1 MWRSDDEQKLADAFI
16 DTTQTLEKTE
26 SIATLVKYYSFA
38 PREKLKPKNFAYREL
53 LERVIRNSWALS
65 RFTKIEIATGDRKTR
80 IGRILEKLAFIF
92 RRSRCTIHL
101 CFVRCSIKVMLILLV
116 EDDPAQ
122 LEPLQ
127 TALSQVGHIVDAV
140 EDGATAQWLIG
151 EKQYDLLI
159 LDWMLPQVSGVELCR
174 LYRKS
179 GSTSPVLMLTA
190 KDTTTDKV
198 DGLDAGA
205 DDYIVKPVDVLE
217 LLARVRALGRRSPLW
232 TGDLLNLGDLQL
244 DLTSLNLKRRE
255 AAIQLSVRE
264 FQLMEYLMRH
274 PQQVLS
280 RDQIEQALWSW
291 GSEPESNAVTTL
303 VRRLRQ
309 RLEAVGAKDWLETV
323 YGMGYRLDVRD

>member
-1 MWRSDDEQKLADAFI
+1 
-16 DTTQTLEKTE
+16 
-26 SIATLVKYYSFA
+26 
-38 PREKLKPKNFAYREL
+38 
-53 LERVIRNSWALS
+53 
-65 RFTKIEIATGDRKTR
+65 
-80 IGRILEKLAFIF
+80 
-92 RRSRCTIHL
+92 
-101 CFVRCSIKVMLILLV
+101 MLILLV
-116 EDDPAQ
+116 EDDLAQ

-127 TALSQVGHIVDAV
+127 AALSQAGHIVDAV
-140 EDGATAQWLIG
+140 EDGETALWLIK
-151 EKQYDLLI
+151 EKDYDLLI
-159 LDWMLPQVSGVELCR
+159 LDWMLPKVSGVDICR
-174 LYRKS
+174 QYRNLDQVA
-179 GSTSPVLMLTA
+179 PVLMLTA
-190 KDTTTDKV
+190 KDTTADKV

-232 TGDLLNLGDLQL
+232 RGDTLALADLQL
-244 DLTSLNLKRRE
+244 DLTSLSLERGTAK
-255 AAIQLSVRE
+255 IQLSVRE

-323 YGMGYRLDVRD
+323 YGMGYRLEARD